1 MKGLKVCLQRDYGGS
16 FDEVLCAPIDLCKND
31 KTLSSR
37 GGILMDRQAGGA
49 ASGAY
54 QGGIKRMF
62 SRNANSSKRV
72 TIWLL
77 QLKPNKQEPHKND

>member
-1 MKGLKVCLQRDYGGS
+1 MKCCVLQLI
-16 FDEVLCAPIDLCKND
+16 FAKMT
-31 KTLSSR
+31 KTPSSC

-62 SRNANSSKRV
+62 SKNANSSKRV
-72 TIWLL
+72 TIGLL
-77 QLKPNKQEPHKND
+77 QL